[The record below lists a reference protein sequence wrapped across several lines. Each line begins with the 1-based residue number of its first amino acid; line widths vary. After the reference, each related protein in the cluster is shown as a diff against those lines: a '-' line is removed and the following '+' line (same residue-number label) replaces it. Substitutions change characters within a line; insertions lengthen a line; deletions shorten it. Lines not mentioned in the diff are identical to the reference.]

1 MKELPKTIKYSLLLV
16 ILGIVAGGLLA
27 YVNSITAPIIAER
40 KDAELKEI
48 LEEYF
53 ECERFTDETTNYEL
67 DKGIEKIYFGYVEN
81 NLEVVIYQT
90 STNGYG
96 GPIVTLVG
104 INLTDDKLVNLQV
117 ASAENE
123 TVGIG
128 SKVLNHDFSVAGE
141 NITDYSFEIISG
153 ATVSSNA
160 VKNNL
165 IIAVKH
171 YTENKTLFEKVS

>member
-1 MKELPKTIKYSLLLV
+1 MRI
-16 ILGIVAGGLLA
+16 
-27 YVNSITAPIIAER
+27 
-40 KDAELKEI
+40 KEI

-123 TVGIG
+123 AVGIG

-141 NITDYSFEIISG
+141 KTSPIILLKLYRG
-153 ATVSSNA
+153 TVSSNA

-165 IIAVKH
+165 IIAIKH

>member
-1 MKELPKTIKYSLLLV
+1 MKEMPKTIKYSLLLV
-16 ILGIVAGGLLA
+16 VLGIIAGVLLA
-27 YVNSITAPIIAER
+27 YVNSITAPIIAAR

-53 ECERFTDETTNYEL
+53 ECDRFTDETTNYNL
-67 DKGIEKIYFGYVEN
+67 DKGIEKIYFGYVEGK
-81 NLEVVIYQT
+81 LELVIYQA

-96 GPIVTLVG
+96 GPIVSLIG
-104 INLTDDKLVNLQV
+104 INLADDKLVDIQV

-128 SKVLNHDFSVAGE
+128 SEVLDHDFSIAGE
-141 NITDYSFEIISG
+141 SINDYSFEIISG

-165 IIAVKH
+165 IVVIKH
-171 YTENKTLFEKVS
+171 YTENKSLFGKAS